1 MTIHISNK
9 QARQLILHLQ
19 GLSADPL
26 RSWSATDLYNAI
38 EQLGFVQVDSIQW
51 VERAHHMIL
60 FARNQTYRPR
70 DLHLLTERDRLLF
83 ENWTHDASF
92 IPTAFFPYWRD
103 KFDRVRTDMS
113 ARFERWQGP
122 GYKDKIDAMLDRI
135 QQDGKLMSR
144 DLDRPKGVKPE
155 MWQWHDGKAA
165 LEYLWRTGSL
175 CISARESGFQKV
187 YDLID
192 SGVPEDHRS
201 RTVSH
206 DEFVDWA
213 CRSALARLGFGSP
226 GDIARF
232 WDLISP
238 KEAKDWAE
246 DMVADGKGDN
256 TLARVLIEGH
266 AKGEEKE
273 FFARRDIESV
283 ISSLPPMPKRMR
295 ALSPFDP
302 VIRDRKRLEW
312 LFGFEYRI
320 EIYVPEEKRRWGY
333 YVFPLLQGDRLVGR
347 IDMRAHRKADA
358 LEVKRLWWEPG
369 VRQSKAMQERL
380 ESELV
385 RQARL
390 SGVRQVIWDEDPP
403 DE

>member
-19 GLSADPL
+19 GLSADPR

-92 IPTAFFPYWRD
+92 IPTAFFPYWRH

-187 YDLID
+187 YDVID

-206 DEFVDWA
+206 D
-213 CRSALARLGFGSP
+213 
-226 GDIARF
+226 DIARF

-238 KEAKDWAE
+238 KEAKDWTE
-246 DMVADGKGDN
+246 DMVANGKGDN
-256 TLARVLIEGH
+256 TLARVLIEGR

-273 FFARRDIESV
+273 Q
-283 ISSLPPMPKRMR
+283 
-295 ALSPFDP
+295 
-302 VIRDRKRLEW
+302 W
-312 LFGFEYRI
+312 
-320 EIYVPEEKRRWGY
+320 
-333 YVFPLLQGDRLVGR
+333 
-347 IDMRAHRKADA
+347 
-358 LEVKRLWWEPG
+358 
-369 VRQSKAMQERL
+369 
-380 ESELV
+380 LV
-385 RQARL
+385 RDSSCPFL
-390 SGVRQVIWDEDPP
+390 
-403 DE
+403 